1 MGFGETLSKIRKER
15 KDTLRDLG
23 EKLGVSHVYINNV
36 EKAKTPASKNFFE
49 KVVKCYSENEKELTE
64 AYIEE
69 VLPDGIAKKVLQD
82 NKFLLEQGN
91 DKELLN
97 YLMADSTAE
106 NRKAVLELMILQR
119 EVEARKNGTYENR
132 KAELEAIKKEIEKL

>member
-15 KDTLRDLG
+15 NDTLRDLG

-69 VLPDGIAKKVLQD
+69 VLPDDVAKKVLQD
-82 NKFLLEQGN
+82 NKFLLEEGN
-91 DKELLN
+91 DEKLLN
-97 YLMADSTAE
+97 YLLAESTAE
-106 NRKAVLELMILQR
+106 NRKAILELLVLQR
-119 EVEARKNGTYENR
+119 EVEARTTGTYENK

>member
-69 VLPDGIAKKVLQD
+69 VLPDDIAKKVLQD
-82 NKFLLEQGN
+82 NKFLLEEGN
-91 DKELLN
+91 DEKLLN
-97 YLMADSTAE
+97 YLLAESTAE
-106 NRKAVLELMILQR
+106 NKKAILELLVLQR
-119 EVEARKNGTYENR
+119 EVEARTTGTYENR
-132 KAELEAIKKEIEKL
+132 KAELDTIKKEIEKL

>member
-1 MGFGETLSKIRKER
+1 MFREVLKKIREKKGDSIRSLGEKTEIHFTYISNIERGARPVNKEILSKIIKVYPDKER
-15 KDTLRDLG
+15 
-23 EKLGVSHVYINNV
+23 
-36 EKAKTPASKNFFE
+36 
-49 KVVKCYSENEKELTE
+49 ELTQ
-64 AYIEE
+64 AYLEE
-69 VLPDGIAKKVLQD
+69 VLPDDVAKKVLQD
-82 NKFLLEQGN
+82 NKFLLEEGN

-132 KAELEAIKKEIEKL
+132 KAELEAIKREIEKL